1 MRALCIR
8 GDNPGPLTRGG
19 TNTWLLPGAQ
29 PTLIDA
35 AEDTDA
41 YAQRVADALDAEQPG
56 ATLSRVLV
64 THAHGDH
71 ISGVAALQRRWPS
84 VACAKLPDASRDAA
98 HGAFEPIADDA
109 VIRAGDGMLWAI
121 HTPGHAPD
129 HLCYYE
135 PRTAILFSG
144 DMIVNGGT
152 VAIPVSSG
160 GNLRQYLQSL
170 RRLLDLQPRQAFP
183 GHGDPIDN
191 PAALIRAYI
200 GHRQLR
206 EQQIVDV
213 LDTGPATI
221 AEIVARV
228 YLGLQ
233 PDLVDAAAENVHA
246 HLIKLKE
253 EGRASV
259 PPDDAADADGD
270 ERVARWAAT
279 RG

>member
-1 MRALCIR
+1 MRALCLR
-8 GDNPGPLTRGG
+8 GLYPGPLTRGS
-19 TNTWLLPGAQ
+19 TNSWLLPGAQ

-35 AEDTDA
+35 TEDSDA
-41 YAQRVADALDAEQPG
+41 YVQRIAEALEAEQPG
-56 ATLSRVLV
+56 AALARVLI
-64 THAHGDH
+64 THAHDDH
-71 ISGVAALQRRWPS
+71 IAGIAAIRRRWPEVV
-84 VACAKLPDASRDAA
+84 VAKMPDPARDARY
-98 HGAFEPIADDA
+98 GGPFDTIADDA
-109 VIRAGDGMLWAI
+109 VVKAGDGVLWAV

-129 HLCYYE
+129 HLCFYE
-135 PRTAILFSG
+135 PRAAQLFSG

-160 GNLRQYLQSL
+160 GNLRRYLQSL

-191 PAALIRAYI
+191 PAALMRAYV

-213 LDTGPATI
+213 LANGPATI

-228 YLGLQ
+228 YQGLQ
-233 PDLVDAAAENVHA
+233 EDLIPAAAENVHA

-253 EGRASV
+253 DGRV
-259 PPDDAADADGD
+259 DADGVD
-270 ERVARWAAT
+270 ERTAT
-279 RG
+279 WRSAPA